1 MPCLCNLLND
11 NLIWLVLIALII
23 LYFCNY
29 DSSDLLF
36 THTPHSVRA
45 KRKNQRT
52 LISFHPKAHT
62 MRKMSKRKKK
72 MHCAV

>member
-29 DSSDLLF
+29 DSSDCGCN
-36 THTPHSVRA
+36 SCGCNR
-45 KRKNQRT
+45 
-52 LISFHPKAHT
+52 
-62 MRKMSKRKKK
+62 
-72 MHCAV
+72 